1 MHDETKTKRTLT
13 DGKWE
18 RDRRQG
24 QWTGD
29 RGQGIM
35 DIMEIMDSERAG
47 DDNLIMRKAHAKE
60 KHAQVQQQSRCSRG
74 KVSFPDRRS
83 VSRGGGV
90 PSG

>member
-1 MHDETKTKRTLT
+1 MEN
-13 DGKWE
+13 GKGTGD
-18 RDRRQG
+18 RDSGQG
-24 QWTGD
+24 TGD

-35 DIMEIMDSERAG
+35 DIMEIMDSELAG